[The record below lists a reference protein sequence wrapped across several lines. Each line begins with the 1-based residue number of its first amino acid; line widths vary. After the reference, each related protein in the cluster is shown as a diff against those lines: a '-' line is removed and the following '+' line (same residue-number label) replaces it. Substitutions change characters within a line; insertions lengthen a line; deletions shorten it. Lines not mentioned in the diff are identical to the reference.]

1 MMSCRMP
8 HPVQNFL
15 KRRAFTLENPLFHP
29 AKPGLQPAASGLTE
43 KLEHGTIRA
52 SKIYQKEVRA
62 LAQIKPFRA
71 LRYQLEKAGRI
82 EELTCPPY
90 DIISETQRQAYLE
103 RNPYNV
109 IRLELPRGDSPYEE
123 AGKTLEEWLQEGIL
137 KRYGGGPVPL

>member
-1 MMSCRMP
+1 M
-8 HPVQNFL
+8 
-15 KRRAFTLENPLFHP
+15 
-29 AKPGLQPAASGLTE
+29 
-43 KLEHGTIRA
+43 
-52 SKIYQKEVRA
+52 
-62 LAQIKPFRA
+62 AQIKPFRA

-123 AGKTLEEWLQEGIL
+123 AGKT
-137 KRYGGGPVPL
+137 

>member
-1 MMSCRMP
+1 M
-8 HPVQNFL
+8 
-15 KRRAFTLENPLFHP
+15 
-29 AKPGLQPAASGLTE
+29 
-43 KLEHGTIRA
+43 
-52 SKIYQKEVRA
+52 
-62 LAQIKPFRA
+62 AQIKPFRA

-137 KRYGGGPVPL
+137 KQDMEEGLYLYEQEFLSQADHGDKKSLKGLICRVRVEDFAAGVVLPHEETLSKAKPTVST